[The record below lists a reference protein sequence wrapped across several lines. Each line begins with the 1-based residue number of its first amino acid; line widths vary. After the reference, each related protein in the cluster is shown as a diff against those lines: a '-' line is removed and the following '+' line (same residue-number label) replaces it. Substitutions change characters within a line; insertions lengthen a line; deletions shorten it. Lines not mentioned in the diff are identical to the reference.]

1 MVVNI
6 LTHHNMINNKLVSEV
21 LNYLEE
27 EGWSELIDPRW
38 ETEVKNDILKKYSNI
53 DEETL
58 FYILKIVLY

>member
-27 EGWSELIDPRW
+27 EGWSELIDPHW